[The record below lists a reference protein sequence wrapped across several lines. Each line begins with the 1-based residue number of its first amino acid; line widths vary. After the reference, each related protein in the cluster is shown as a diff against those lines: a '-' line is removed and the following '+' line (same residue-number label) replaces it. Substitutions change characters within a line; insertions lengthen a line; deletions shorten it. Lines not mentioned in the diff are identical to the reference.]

1 CALLLFSV
9 CNFRSIVVRG
19 LRSKVGMM
27 FSTGFKYFF
36 GVTVLSVVALIMSLA
51 LFEKLALVGVAIS
64 FLIAVGALL
73 AGLSAFTSDG
83 TTRDANTS
91 TSELATQSMWPLV
104 SAIGVVF
111 LGLGLVTSSV
121 VFFGGIVVLLA
132 AMSEWMVQAWS
143 ERASTDV
150 AHNTAAR
157 KRLLNPIEFP
167 VLAAVGLG
175 VVIFAFSR
183 IMLTV
188 EKSTGAILFIVAGAL
203 VLVAGSLF
211 AMKPNMKRS
220 VGAAICVLGALG
232 IVAGG
237 VAGAVSGEREEL
249 VEAAAEGHFSHP
261 ECGPEESKYFD
272 KLAEGTLSLRSS
284 VLATV
289 VYQDGELL
297 ANVQGVNAPQK
308 SITVARSNPTNIIF
322 RNATDGEFRLVAH
335 LGGDKAAKSESGD
348 KSHKNETCTQLVA
361 PGAEQILTLNISKPS
376 SAENVYYLH
385 IAGAEDKKIEMV
397 VP

>member
-1 CALLLFSV
+1 
-9 CNFRSIVVRG
+9 
-19 LRSKVGMM
+19 MM

-36 GVTVLSVVALIMSLA
+36 GVTVLSIVALIMSLA

-91 TSELATQSMWPLV
+91 TSELAAQSMWPLV

>member
-1 CALLLFSV
+1 
-9 CNFRSIVVRG
+9 
-19 LRSKVGMM
+19 MM

-36 GVTVLSVVALIMSLA
+36 GVTVLSTVALIMSLA

-91 TSELATQSMWPLV
+91 TSELVTQSMWPLI

-132 AMSEWMVQAWS
+132 AISEWMVQAWS
-143 ERASTDV
+143 ERASTDL

-175 VVIFAFSR
+175 VIIFAFSR

-188 EKSTGAILFIVAGAL
+188 DKSTGAVLFIVAGAL

-211 AMKPNMKRS
+211 AIRPNMKRS

-237 VAGAVSGEREEL
+237 VASAVSGEREEL

-272 KLAEGTLSLRSS
+272 KLAEGTLSLRSAVS
-284 VLATV
+284 ATV
-289 VYQDGELL
+289 VYQDGELF
-297 ANVQGVNAPQK
+297 ANVQGINTPQK

-322 RNATDGEFRLVAH
+322 RNATEGEFRLVAH
-335 LGGDKAAKSESGD
+335 LGGDKAAKSESKD
-348 KSHKNETCTQLVA
+348 KSHKDETCTQLVA
-361 PGAEQILTLNISKPS
+361 PGAEQSLTLNVSKPS
-376 SAENVYYLH
+376 SAENVYYLY

>member
-1 CALLLFSV
+1 
-9 CNFRSIVVRG
+9 
-19 LRSKVGMM
+19 MM

-36 GVTVLSVVALIMSLA
+36 GVTVLSIVALIMSLA

-91 TSELATQSMWPLV
+91 TSELVTQSMWPLI

-132 AMSEWMVQAWS
+132 AISEWMVQAWS
-143 ERASTDV
+143 ERASTDL

-175 VVIFAFSR
+175 VIIFAFSR

-188 EKSTGAILFIVAGAL
+188 DKSTGAILFIVAGAL

-211 AMKPNMKRS
+211 AIKPNMKRS

-237 VAGAVSGEREEL
+237 VASAVSGEREEL

-284 VLATV
+284 VSAIV
-289 VYQDGELL
+289 VYQDGELF
-297 ANVQGVNAPQK
+297 ANVQGFNAPQK
-308 SITVARSNPTNIIF
+308 SITIGRANPTNIIF

-335 LGGDKAAKSESGD
+335 LGGDKAAKSESKD
-348 KSHKNETCTQLVA
+348 KSHKDETCTQLVA
-361 PGAEQILTLNISKPS
+361 PGAEQSLTLNVSKPS
-376 SAENVYYLH
+376 SAENVYYLY

>member
-1 CALLLFSV
+1 
-9 CNFRSIVVRG
+9 
-19 LRSKVGMM
+19 MM

-36 GVTVLSVVALIMSLA
+36 GVTVLSTVALIMSLA

-91 TSELATQSMWPLV
+91 TSELVTQSMWPLI

-132 AMSEWMVQAWS
+132 AISEWMVQAWS
-143 ERASTDV
+143 ERASTDL

-175 VVIFAFSR
+175 VIIFAFSR

-188 EKSTGAILFIVAGAL
+188 DKSTGAVLFIVAGAL

-211 AMKPNMKRS
+211 AIKPNMKRS

-237 VAGAVSGEREEL
+237 VASAVSGEREEL

-272 KLAEGTLSLRSS
+272 KLAEGTLSLRSAVS
-284 VLATV
+284 ATV
-289 VYQDGELL
+289 VYQDGDLF
-297 ANVQGVNAPQK
+297 ANVQGINTPQK

-322 RNATDGEFRLVAH
+322 RNATEGEFRLVAH
-335 LGGDKAAKSESGD
+335 LGGDKAAKSESKD
-348 KSHKNETCTQLVA
+348 KSHKDETCTQLVA
-361 PGAEQILTLNISKPS
+361 PGAEQSLTLNVSKPS
-376 SAENVYYLH
+376 SAENVYYLY

>member
-1 CALLLFSV
+1 
-9 CNFRSIVVRG
+9 
-19 LRSKVGMM
+19 MM

-36 GVTVLSVVALIMSLA
+36 GVTVLSIVALIMSLA

-91 TSELATQSMWPLV
+91 TSELVTQSIWPLI

-132 AMSEWMVQAWS
+132 AISEWMVQAWS
-143 ERASTDV
+143 ERASTDL

-175 VVIFAFSR
+175 VIIFAFSR

-188 EKSTGAILFIVAGAL
+188 DKSTGAVLFIVAGAL

-211 AMKPNMKRS
+211 AIKPNMKRS

-237 VAGAVSGEREEL
+237 VASAVSGEREEL

-272 KLAEGTLSLRSS
+272 KLAEGTLSLRSAVS
-284 VLATV
+284 ATV
-289 VYQDGELL
+289 VYQDGELF
-297 ANVQGVNAPQK
+297 ANVQGINTPQK

-322 RNATDGEFRLVAH
+322 RNATEGEFRLVAH
-335 LGGDKAAKSESGD
+335 LGGDKAAKSESKD
-348 KSHKNETCTQLVA
+348 KSHENETCTQLVA
-361 PGAEQILTLNISKPS
+361 PGAEQSLTLNVSKPS
-376 SAENVYYLH
+376 SAENVYYLY

>member
-1 CALLLFSV
+1 VV
-9 CNFRSIVVRG
+9 CG

-36 GVTVLSVVALIMSLA
+36 GVTVLSIVALIMSLA

-91 TSELATQSMWPLV
+91 TSELVTQSIWPLI

-132 AMSEWMVQAWS
+132 AISEWMVQSWS
-143 ERASTDV
+143 ERASTDL

-175 VVIFAFSR
+175 VIIFAFSR

-188 EKSTGAILFIVAGAL
+188 DKSTGAVLFIVAGAL

-211 AMKPNMKRS
+211 AIKPNMKRS

-237 VAGAVSGEREEL
+237 VASAVSGEREEL

-272 KLAEGTLSLRSS
+272 KLAEGTLSLRSAVS
-284 VLATV
+284 ATV
-289 VYQDGELL
+289 VYQDGELF
-297 ANVQGVNAPQK
+297 ANVQGINTPQK

-322 RNATDGEFRLVAH
+322 RNATEGEFRLVAH
-335 LGGDKAAKSESGD
+335 LGGDKAAKSESKD
-348 KSHKNETCTQLVA
+348 KSHKDETCTQLVA
-361 PGAEQILTLNISKPS
+361 PGAEQSLTLNVSKPS
-376 SAENVYYLH
+376 SAENVYYLY

>member
-1 CALLLFSV
+1 
-9 CNFRSIVVRG
+9 
-19 LRSKVGMM
+19 MM

-36 GVTVLSVVALIMSLA
+36 GVTVLSTVALIMSLA

-91 TSELATQSMWPLV
+91 TSELVTQSMWPLI

-132 AMSEWMVQAWS
+132 AISEWMVQAWS
-143 ERASTDV
+143 ERASTDL

-175 VVIFAFSR
+175 VIIFAFSR

-188 EKSTGAILFIVAGAL
+188 DKSTGAVLFIVAGAL

-211 AMKPNMKRS
+211 AIRPNMKRS

-237 VAGAVSGEREEL
+237 VASAVSGEREEL

-272 KLAEGTLSLRSS
+272 KLAEGTLSLRSAVS
-284 VLATV
+284 ATV
-289 VYQDGELL
+289 VYQDGELF
-297 ANVQGVNAPQK
+297 ANVQGINTPQK

-322 RNATDGEFRLVAH
+322 RNATEGEFRLVAH
-335 LGGDKAAKSESGD
+335 LGGDKAAKSESED
-348 KSHKNETCTQLVA
+348 KSHKDETCTQLVA
-361 PGAEQILTLNISKPS
+361 PGAEQSLTLNVSKPS
-376 SAENVYYLH
+376 SAENVYYLY

>member
-1 CALLLFSV
+1 
-9 CNFRSIVVRG
+9 
-19 LRSKVGMM
+19 M

-36 GVTVLSVVALIMSLA
+36 GVTVLSTVALIMSLA

-91 TSELATQSMWPLV
+91 TSELVTQSMWPLI

-132 AMSEWMVQAWS
+132 AISEWMVQAWS
-143 ERASTDV
+143 ERASTDL

-175 VVIFAFSR
+175 VIIFAFSR

-188 EKSTGAILFIVAGAL
+188 DKSTGAVLFIVAGAL

-211 AMKPNMKRS
+211 AIRPNMKRS

-237 VAGAVSGEREEL
+237 VASAVSGEREEL

-272 KLAEGTLSLRSS
+272 KLAEGTLSLRSAVS
-284 VLATV
+284 ATV
-289 VYQDGELL
+289 VYQDGELF
-297 ANVQGVNAPQK
+297 ANVQGINTPQK

-322 RNATDGEFRLVAH
+322 RNATEGEFRLVAH
-335 LGGDKAAKSESGD
+335 LGGDKAVASKSED
-348 KSHKNETCTQLVA
+348 KSHENETCTQLVA
-361 PGAEQILTLNISKPS
+361 PGAEQSLTLNVSKPS
-376 SAENVYYLH
+376 SADNVYYLY

>member
-1 CALLLFSV
+1 
-9 CNFRSIVVRG
+9 
-19 LRSKVGMM
+19 M

-36 GVTVLSVVALIMSLA
+36 GVTVLSVIALIMSLA
-51 LFEKLALVGVAIS
+51 LFEKLALVGVSIS

-73 AGLSAFTSDG
+73 AGLAAFTSDG

-91 TSELATQSMWPLV
+91 TSELVTQSMWPLI

-111 LGLGLVTSSV
+111 LGLGLVTSSI

-132 AMSEWMVQAWS
+132 ATSEWMVQAWS
-143 ERASTDV
+143 ERASTDL

-175 VVIFAFSR
+175 VIIFAFSR

-188 EKSTGAILFIVAGAL
+188 DKSTGAILFIVAGAL

-211 AMKPNMKRS
+211 AIKPNMKRS

-237 VAGAVSGEREEL
+237 VASAVSGEREEL

-272 KLAEGTLSLRSS
+272 KLAEGTLSLRSAVS
-284 VLATV
+284 ATV
-289 VYQDGELL
+289 VYQDGELF
-297 ANVQGVNAPQK
+297 ANVQGFNAPQK
-308 SITVARSNPTNIIF
+308 SITIGRANPTNIIF

-335 LGGDKAAKSESGD
+335 LGGDKAAKSKSED
-348 KSHKNETCTQLVA
+348 KSHKDETCTQLVA
-361 PGAEQILTLNISKPS
+361 PGAEQSLTLNVLKPS
-376 SAENVYYLH
+376 SAENVYYLY
-385 IAGAEDKKIEMV
+385 IAGDEDKKIEMV

>member
-1 CALLLFSV
+1 
-9 CNFRSIVVRG
+9 
-19 LRSKVGMM
+19 M

-36 GVTVLSVVALIMSLA
+36 GVTVLSVIALIMSLA
-51 LFEKLALVGVAIS
+51 LFEKLALVGVSIS

-73 AGLSAFTSDG
+73 AGLSSFTSDG

-91 TSELATQSMWPLV
+91 TSELVTQSMWPLI

-111 LGLGLVTSSV
+111 LGLGLVTSSI
-121 VFFGGIVVLLA
+121 VFFGGIVVSLA
-132 AMSEWMVQAWS
+132 ATSEWMVQAWS
-143 ERASTDV
+143 ERASTDL

-175 VVIFAFSR
+175 VIIFAFSR

-188 EKSTGAILFIVAGAL
+188 DKSTGAILFIVAGAL

-211 AMKPNMKRS
+211 AIKPNMKRS

-237 VAGAVSGEREEL
+237 VASAVSGEREEL
-249 VEAAAEGHFSHP
+249 VKAAAEGHFSHA

-272 KLAEGTLSLRSS
+272 KLAEGTLSLRSAVS
-284 VLATV
+284 ATV
-289 VYQDGELL
+289 VYQDGELF
-297 ANVQGVNAPQK
+297 ANVEGISAPQK
-308 SITVARSNPTNIIF
+308 SITIGRANPTNIIF
-322 RNATDGEFRLVAH
+322 VNSTEGEFRLVAH
-335 LGGDKAAKSESGD
+335 LGVDKAAESESED
-348 KSHKNETCTQLVA
+348 KSHKDETCTQLVA
-361 PGAEQILTLNISKPS
+361 PGAEQSLTLNIAKPS
-376 SAENVYYLH
+376 SAENVYYLY

-397 VP
+397 VPLVAGRLLIGLPSKSLACEA

>member
-1 CALLLFSV
+1 
-9 CNFRSIVVRG
+9 
-19 LRSKVGMM
+19 M

-51 LFEKLALVGVAIS
+51 LFEKLALVGVTIS

-73 AGLSAFTSDG
+73 AGLSAFTNDG

-91 TSELATQSMWPLV
+91 TSELVTQSMWPLI

-132 AMSEWMVQAWS
+132 AISEWMVQAWS
-143 ERASTDV
+143 ERASTDLT
-150 AHNTAAR
+150 HNTAAR

-175 VVIFAFSR
+175 VIIFAFSR

-188 EKSTGAILFIVAGAL
+188 DKSTGAILFIVAGAL

-211 AMKPNMKRS
+211 AIKPNMKRS

-237 VAGAVSGEREEL
+237 VAGAVSGERDEL
-249 VEAAAEGHFSHP
+249 VEAAAERHFSHP

-272 KLAEGTLSLRSS
+272 KLAEGTLSLRSAVS
-284 VLATV
+284 ATV
-289 VYQDGELL
+289 VYQDGELF
-297 ANVQGVNAPQK
+297 ANVQGVNTPQK

-322 RNATDGEFRLVAH
+322 RNATEGEFRLVAH
-335 LGGDKAAKSESGD
+335 LGGDKVTEGESEE
-348 KSHKNETCTQLVA
+348 KSHANETCTQLVA
-361 PGAEQILTLNISKPS
+361 PGAEQSLTLNVSKPS
-376 SAENVYYLH
+376 SAENVYYLY

>member
-1 CALLLFSV
+1 
-9 CNFRSIVVRG
+9 
-19 LRSKVGMM
+19 MM

-36 GVTVLSVVALIMSLA
+36 GVTVLSVIALVMSLA
-51 LFEKLALVGVAIS
+51 LFEKLALGGVAIS
-64 FLIAVGALL
+64 FLIAVAALL

-91 TSELATQSMWPLV
+91 TSELVTQSMWPLIT
-104 SAIGVVF
+104 AIGVVF
-111 LGLGLVTSSV
+111 LGLGLVTSSI
-121 VFFGGIVVLLA
+121 VFFGGVVVLLA
-132 AMSEWMVQAWS
+132 AASEWMVQAWS
-143 ERASTDV
+143 ERASTDLT
-150 AHNTAAR
+150 HNTAAR

-175 VVIFAFSR
+175 VIIFAFSR

-203 VLVAGSLF
+203 VLLAGSLF
-211 AMKPNMKRS
+211 AIKPNMKRS
-220 VGAAICVLGALG
+220 VGATICVLGAIG

-237 VAGAVSGEREEL
+237 VASAVSGEREEL

-272 KLAEGTLSLRSS
+272 KLAEGTLSLRSAVS
-284 VLATV
+284 ATV
-289 VYQDGELL
+289 VYQDGELF
-297 ANVQGVNAPQK
+297 AEVQGFSAPQK
-308 SITVARSNPTNIIF
+308 SITIGRANPTNIIF
-322 RNATDGEFRLVAH
+322 LNSTEGEFRLVAH
-335 LGGDKAAKSESGD
+335 LGGDKVAKSESED
-348 KSHKNETCTQLVA
+348 KSHKDETCTQLVA
-361 PGAEQILTLNISKPS
+361 PGAEQSLTLNIAKPS
-376 SAENVYYLH
+376 SVENVYYLY

>member
-1 CALLLFSV
+1 VV
-9 CNFRSIVVRG
+9 CG

-36 GVTVLSVVALIMSLA
+36 GVTVLSIVALIMSLA

-91 TSELATQSMWPLV
+91 TSELVTQSIWPLI

-132 AMSEWMVQAWS
+132 AISEWMVQAWS
-143 ERASTDV
+143 ERASTDL

-175 VVIFAFSR
+175 VIIFAFSR

-188 EKSTGAILFIVAGAL
+188 DKSTGAVLFIVAGAL

-211 AMKPNMKRS
+211 AIRPNMKRS

-237 VAGAVSGEREEL
+237 VASAVSGEREEL

-272 KLAEGTLSLRSS
+272 KLAEGTLSLRSAVS
-284 VLATV
+284 ATV
-289 VYQDGELL
+289 VYQDGELF
-297 ANVQGVNAPQK
+297 ANVQGINTPQK

-322 RNATDGEFRLVAH
+322 RNATEGEFRLVAH
-335 LGGDKAAKSESGD
+335 LGGDKAAKSESKD
-348 KSHKNETCTQLVA
+348 KSHKDETCTQLVA
-361 PGAEQILTLNISKPS
+361 PGAEQSLTLNVSKPS
-376 SAENVYYLH
+376 SAENVYYLY

>member
-1 CALLLFSV
+1 
-9 CNFRSIVVRG
+9 
-19 LRSKVGMM
+19 MM

-36 GVTVLSVVALIMSLA
+36 GVTVLSTVALIMSLA

-91 TSELATQSMWPLV
+91 TSELVTQSMWPLI

-132 AMSEWMVQAWS
+132 AISEWMVQAWS
-143 ERASTDV
+143 ERASTDL

-175 VVIFAFSR
+175 VIIFAFSR

-188 EKSTGAILFIVAGAL
+188 DKSTGAVLFIVAGAL

-211 AMKPNMKRS
+211 AIRPNMKRS

-237 VAGAVSGEREEL
+237 VASAVSGEREEL

-272 KLAEGTLSLRSS
+272 KLAEGTLSLRSAVS
-284 VLATV
+284 ATV
-289 VYQDGELL
+289 VYQDGELF
-297 ANVQGVNAPQK
+297 ANVQGINTPQK

-322 RNATDGEFRLVAH
+322 RNATEGEFRLVAH
-335 LGGDKAAKSESGD
+335 LGGDKAAKSESKD
-348 KSHKNETCTQLVA
+348 KSHKDEICTQLVA
-361 PGAEQILTLNISKPS
+361 PGAEQSLTLNVSKPS
-376 SAENVYYLH
+376 SAENVYYLY

>member
-1 CALLLFSV
+1 M
-9 CNFRSIVVRG
+9 VRG

-91 TSELATQSMWPLV
+91 TSELAAKSMWPLV

-132 AMSEWMVQAWS
+132 AISEWMVQAWS

-261 ECGPEESKYFD
+261 ECGPEESKYFE

-322 RNATDGEFRLVAH
+322 RNATHGEFRLVA
-335 LGGDKAAKSESGD
+335 
-348 KSHKNETCTQLVA
+348 
-361 PGAEQILTLNISKPS
+361 
-376 SAENVYYLH
+376 
-385 IAGAEDKKIEMV
+385 
-397 VP
+397 

>member
-1 CALLLFSV
+1 
-9 CNFRSIVVRG
+9 
-19 LRSKVGMM
+19 MM

-91 TSELATQSMWPLV
+91 TSELVTQSMWPLI

-132 AMSEWMVQAWS
+132 AISEWMVQAWS
-143 ERASTDV
+143 ERASTDL
-150 AHNTAAR
+150 AQNTAAR

-188 EKSTGAILFIVAGAL
+188 DKSTGAILFIVAGAL

-211 AMKPNMKRS
+211 AIKPNMKRS

-237 VAGAVSGEREEL
+237 VASAVSGEREEL

-272 KLAEGTLSLRSS
+272 KLAEGTLSLRSAVS
-284 VLATV
+284 ATV
-289 VYQDGELL
+289 VYQDGELF
-297 ANVQGVNAPQK
+297 ANVQGINTPQK
-308 SITVARSNPTNIIF
+308 SITIGRANPTNIIF

-335 LGGDKAAKSESGD
+335 LGGDKAAKSESED
-348 KSHKNETCTQLVA
+348 KSHKDETCTQLVA
-361 PGAEQILTLNISKPS
+361 PGAEQSLTLNVAKPS
-376 SAENVYYLH
+376 SAENVYYLY

>member
-1 CALLLFSV
+1 
-9 CNFRSIVVRG
+9 
-19 LRSKVGMM
+19 M

-36 GVTVLSVVALIMSLA
+36 GVTVLSVVALIMSVA

-91 TSELATQSMWPLV
+91 TSELVTQSMWPLI
-104 SAIGVVF
+104 SAVGVVF
-111 LGLGLVTSSV
+111 LALGLVTSSI

-132 AMSEWMVQAWS
+132 ALSEWMVQAWS
-143 ERASTDV
+143 ERASTDLS
-150 AHNTAAR
+150 HNTAAR

-175 VVIFAFSR
+175 VVIFSFSR

-188 EKSTGAILFIVAGAL
+188 NKSTGAVLFIVAGAL
-203 VLVAGSLF
+203 VLVAGTLF
-211 AMKPNMKRS
+211 AIKPNLKRS
-220 VGAAICVLGALG
+220 VGAAVCVLGALG

-237 VAGAVSGEREEL
+237 VAGAVSGERVEL
-249 VEAAAEGHFSHP
+249 VEAAAEGHFSHA

-272 KLAEGTLSLRSS
+272 KLAEGTLSLRSNVS
-284 VLATV
+284 AIV
-289 VYQDGELL
+289 VYQDGELI
-297 ANVQGVNAPQK
+297 ANVQGINSPQK
-308 SITVARSNPTNIIF
+308 SITVARSNPTNIVF
-322 RNATDGEFRLVAH
+322 RNATEGEFRLVAH
-335 LGGDKAAKSESGD
+335 LGHSVASDKTAAGESQD
-348 KSHKNETCTQLVA
+348 KSHQDTTCTQLVA
-361 PGAEQILTLNISKPS
+361 PGAEQSMTFSIAKPS
-376 SAENVYYLH
+376 SAENAYYLY
-385 IAGAEDKKIEMV
+385 IAGSEDKKIEMV

>member
-1 CALLLFSV
+1 
-9 CNFRSIVVRG
+9 
-19 LRSKVGMM
+19 MM

-36 GVTVLSVVALIMSLA
+36 GVTVLSIVALIMSLA

-91 TSELATQSMWPLV
+91 TSELVTQSMWPLI

-132 AMSEWMVQAWS
+132 AISEWMVQAWS
-143 ERASTDV
+143 ERASTDL

-175 VVIFAFSR
+175 VIIFAFSR

-188 EKSTGAILFIVAGAL
+188 DKSTGAVLFIVAGAL

-211 AMKPNMKRS
+211 AIRPNMKRS

-237 VAGAVSGEREEL
+237 VASAVSGEREEL

-272 KLAEGTLSLRSS
+272 KLAEGTLSLRSAVS
-284 VLATV
+284 ATV
-289 VYQDGELL
+289 VYQDGELF
-297 ANVQGVNAPQK
+297 ANVQGINTPQK

-322 RNATDGEFRLVAH
+322 RNATEGEFRLVAH
-335 LGGDKAAKSESGD
+335 LGGDKAAKSESKD
-348 KSHKNETCTQLVA
+348 KSHKDETCTQLVA
-361 PGAEQILTLNISKPS
+361 PGAEQSLTLNVSKPS
-376 SAENVYYLH
+376 SAENVYYLY

>member
-1 CALLLFSV
+1 
-9 CNFRSIVVRG
+9 
-19 LRSKVGMM
+19 MM

-51 LFEKLALVGVAIS
+51 LFEKLALAGVAIS

-73 AGLSAFTSDG
+73 AGLAAFTSDG

-91 TSELATQSMWPLV
+91 SSELVTQSMWPLI

-111 LGLGLVTSSV
+111 LGLGLVTSSL

-132 AMSEWMVQAWS
+132 AISEWMVQAWS
-143 ERASTDV
+143 ERASTDSS
-150 AHNTAAR
+150 HNTAAR

-188 EKSTGAILFIVAGAL
+188 NKSTGAVLFIVAGAL

-211 AMKPNMKRS
+211 AIKPNMKRS

-249 VEAAAEGHFSHP
+249 VEAAAEDHFSHP

-284 VLATV
+284 VSATV
-289 VYQDGELL
+289 VYQDGELF
-297 ANVQGVNAPQK
+297 ANVQGINGAQK

-322 RNATDGEFRLVAH
+322 RNATDGDFRLVAH
-335 LGGDKAAKSESGD
+335 LGGDKAGESSTSGE
-348 KSHKNETCTQLVA
+348 SHKNETCTQLVA
-361 PGAEQILTLNISKPS
+361 PGAEQSLTINLSKPS
-376 SAENVYYLH
+376 SVDNVYYLY

>member
-1 CALLLFSV
+1 
-9 CNFRSIVVRG
+9 
-19 LRSKVGMM
+19 MM

-36 GVTVLSVVALIMSLA
+36 GVTVLSIVALIMSLA

-91 TSELATQSMWPLV
+91 TSELVTQSMWPLI

-132 AMSEWMVQAWS
+132 AISEWMVQAWS
-143 ERASTDV
+143 ERASTDL

-175 VVIFAFSR
+175 VIIFAFSR

-188 EKSTGAILFIVAGAL
+188 DKSTGAVLFIVAGAL

-211 AMKPNMKRS
+211 AIKPNMKRS

-237 VAGAVSGEREEL
+237 VASAVSGEREEL

-272 KLAEGTLSLRSS
+272 KLAEGTLSLRSAVS
-284 VLATV
+284 ATV
-289 VYQDGELL
+289 VYQDGELF
-297 ANVQGVNAPQK
+297 ANVQGINTPQK

-322 RNATDGEFRLVAH
+322 RNATEGEFRLVAH
-335 LGGDKAAKSESGD
+335 LGGDKAAKSESKD
-348 KSHKNETCTQLVA
+348 KSHKDETCTQLVA
-361 PGAEQILTLNISKPS
+361 PGAEQSLTLNVSKPS
-376 SAENVYYLH
+376 SAENVYYLY

>member
-1 CALLLFSV
+1 
-9 CNFRSIVVRG
+9 
-19 LRSKVGMM
+19 MM

-297 ANVQGVNAPQK
+297 ANVQGINAPQK

>member
-1 CALLLFSV
+1 
-9 CNFRSIVVRG
+9 
-19 LRSKVGMM
+19 MM

-36 GVTVLSVVALIMSLA
+36 GVTMLSVVALIMSLA

-91 TSELATQSMWPLV
+91 TSELVTQSMWPLI

-132 AMSEWMVQAWS
+132 AISEWMVQAWS

>member
-1 CALLLFSV
+1 
-9 CNFRSIVVRG
+9 
-19 LRSKVGMM
+19 MM

-36 GVTVLSVVALIMSLA
+36 GVTVLSIVALIMSLA

-91 TSELATQSMWPLV
+91 TSELVTQSIWPLI

-132 AMSEWMVQAWS
+132 AISEWMVQAWS
-143 ERASTDV
+143 ERASTDL

-175 VVIFAFSR
+175 VIIFAFSR

-188 EKSTGAILFIVAGAL
+188 DKSTGAVLFIVAGAL

-211 AMKPNMKRS
+211 AIRPNMKRS

-237 VAGAVSGEREEL
+237 VASAVSGEREEL

-272 KLAEGTLSLRSS
+272 KLAEGTLSLRSAVS
-284 VLATV
+284 ATV
-289 VYQDGELL
+289 VYQDGELF
-297 ANVQGVNAPQK
+297 ANVQGINTPQK

-322 RNATDGEFRLVAH
+322 RNATEGEFRLVAH
-335 LGGDKAAKSESGD
+335 LGGDKAAKSESKD
-348 KSHKNETCTQLVA
+348 KSHKDETCTQLVA
-361 PGAEQILTLNISKPS
+361 PGAEQSLTLNVSKPS
-376 SAENVYYLH
+376 SAENVYYLY

>member
-1 CALLLFSV
+1 
-9 CNFRSIVVRG
+9 
-19 LRSKVGMM
+19 MM

-36 GVTVLSVVALIMSLA
+36 GVTVLSVIALIMSLA

-91 TSELATQSMWPLV
+91 VSELVTQSMWPLI

-143 ERASTDV
+143 ERASTDL

-188 EKSTGAILFIVAGAL
+188 DKSTGAILFIVAGAL

-211 AMKPNMKRS
+211 AIKPNLGRS
-220 VGAAICVLGALG
+220 VGASICVLGALG
-232 IVAGG
+232 IIAGG
-237 VAGAVSGEREEL
+237 VASAVSGEREEL

-284 VLATV
+284 ISATV
-289 VYQDGELL
+289 VYQNGELF
-297 ANVQGVNAPQK
+297 ANVQGFNEPQK

-335 LGGDKAAKSESGD
+335 LGGGKVAGSESDG
-348 KSHKNETCTQLVA
+348 KSHKDETCTQLVA
-361 PGAEQILTLNISKPS
+361 PGAEQNLTFNVSKPS
-376 SAENVYYLH
+376 SAENVYYLY

>member
-1 CALLLFSV
+1 
-9 CNFRSIVVRG
+9 
-19 LRSKVGMM
+19 M

-36 GVTVLSVVALIMSLA
+36 GVTVLSIVALIMSLA

-91 TSELATQSMWPLV
+91 TSELVTQSMWPLI

-132 AMSEWMVQAWS
+132 AISEWMVQAWS
-143 ERASTDV
+143 ERASTDL

-188 EKSTGAILFIVAGAL
+188 DKSTGAILFIVAGAL

-211 AMKPNMKRS
+211 AIKPNMKRS

-237 VAGAVSGEREEL
+237 VASAVSGEREEL

-272 KLAEGTLSLRSS
+272 KLAEGTLSLRSAVS
-284 VLATV
+284 ATV
-289 VYQDGELL
+289 VYQDGELF
-297 ANVQGVNAPQK
+297 ANVQGINTPQK
-308 SITVARSNPTNIIF
+308 SITIGRANPTNIIF

-335 LGGDKAAKSESGD
+335 LGGDKATKSESED
-348 KSHKNETCTQLVA
+348 KSHKDETCTQLVA
-361 PGAEQILTLNISKPS
+361 PGAEQSLTLNVSKPS
-376 SAENVYYLH
+376 SAENVYYLY

>member
-1 CALLLFSV
+1 M
-9 CNFRSIVVRG
+9 VRG

-143 ERASTDV
+143 ERASTDE

>member
-1 CALLLFSV
+1 
-9 CNFRSIVVRG
+9 
-19 LRSKVGMM
+19 MM

-91 TSELATQSMWPLV
+91 TSELVTQSIWPLI

-132 AMSEWMVQAWS
+132 AISEWMVQAWS
-143 ERASTDV
+143 ERASTDL

-175 VVIFAFSR
+175 VIIFAFSR

-188 EKSTGAILFIVAGAL
+188 DKSTGAVLFIVAGAL

-211 AMKPNMKRS
+211 AIKPNMKRS

-237 VAGAVSGEREEL
+237 VASAVSGEREEL

-272 KLAEGTLSLRSS
+272 KLAEGTLSLRSAVS
-284 VLATV
+284 ATV
-289 VYQDGELL
+289 VYQDGELF
-297 ANVQGVNAPQK
+297 ANVQGINTPQK
-308 SITVARSNPTNIIF
+308 SITIGRANPTNIIF

-335 LGGDKAAKSESGD
+335 LGGDKAAKSESKD
-348 KSHKNETCTQLVA
+348 KSHKDETCTQLVA
-361 PGAEQILTLNISKPS
+361 PGAEQSLTLNVSKPS
-376 SAENVYYLH
+376 SAENVYYLY